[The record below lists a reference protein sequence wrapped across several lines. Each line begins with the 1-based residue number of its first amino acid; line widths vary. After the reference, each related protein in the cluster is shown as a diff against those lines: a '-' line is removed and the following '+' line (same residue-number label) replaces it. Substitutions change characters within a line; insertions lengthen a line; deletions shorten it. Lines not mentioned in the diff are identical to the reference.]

1 MIKTVK
7 AKVGN
12 DTKPEE
18 HLALVIEDIS
28 DLSDLAVYR
37 KALMGV
43 AKSVLITD
51 DLVPYQCDNL
61 FWILQLADYIA
72 SSFEQK
78 CIEAD
83 YIASSFEQ
91 QCVKKGGEV

>member
-18 HLALVIEDIS
+18 HLALVIEDVDNIT
-28 DLSDLAVYR
+28 DLIAYR

-43 AKSVLITD
+43 AKSVLITED
-51 DLVPYQCDNL
+51 MVPYQCDNL

-72 SSFEQK
+72 SSFEQQ
-78 CIEAD
+78 CIE
-83 YIASSFEQ
+83 
-91 QCVKKGGEV
+91 KGGTI